1 MSVITID
8 GHVGAGGVELGKRV
22 ARMFDLDFVDRI
34 ALPGSSPGLNLDIR
48 NGVVDQFW
56 SIVERTMS
64 DFSLGNTVIDPY
76 FSVPHSLLV
85 PLTWDLEGPAVMS
98 HEKSV
103 DATLDSLF
111 EEGNTVLVHRAGCL
125 EFGDRPVFKV
135 GIFSSWEARAERV
148 MNREGFKSL
157 TDAENVIRRREKLQ
171 REYFRDVHKTEPE
184 DPDLYDMILNTESE
198 TIFLASLKVAR
209 LAREA
214 LALEFA

>member
-1 MSVITID
+1 
-8 GHVGAGGVELGKRV
+8 
-22 ARMFDLDFVDRI
+22 
-34 ALPGSSPGLNLDIR
+34 
-48 NGVVDQFW
+48 
-56 SIVERTMS
+56 
-64 DFSLGNTVIDPY
+64 
-76 FSVPHSLLV
+76 
-85 PLTWDLEGPAVMS
+85 
-98 HEKSV
+98 
-103 DATLDSLF
+103 
-111 EEGNTVLVHRAGCL
+111 
-125 EFGDRPVFKV
+125 
-135 GIFSSWEARAERV
+135 